1 LICASI
7 EPLLSRL
14 SFFEK
19 VLAVHFT
26 TDSNWAVTIA
36 EKLSN
41 KKVSAAF
48 LLGGGMMV
56 IGGYLTGNVAGFLS
70 AEQIPDI
77 RTLGLDFAIPGVFLC
92 LLLSFC
98 KSLRTDL
105 LAWGVAV
112 VVSLVSKFYING
124 GWYILLG
131 AVSGACTSGL
141 LQLLSPMKVKHAS

>member
-1 LICASI
+1 LCG
-7 EPLLSRL
+7 

-19 VLAVHFT
+19 VLAVHFI

-48 LLGGGMMV
+48 LLGGGLMV

-77 RTLGLDFAIPGVFLC
+77 RTLGLDFAISGVFLC
-92 LLLSFC
+92 LLLSFR

-112 VVSLVSKFYING
+112 VVSILSKYHINVTLVI
-124 GWYILLG
+124 
-131 AVSGACTSGL
+131 VGL
-141 LQLLSPMKVKHAS
+141 